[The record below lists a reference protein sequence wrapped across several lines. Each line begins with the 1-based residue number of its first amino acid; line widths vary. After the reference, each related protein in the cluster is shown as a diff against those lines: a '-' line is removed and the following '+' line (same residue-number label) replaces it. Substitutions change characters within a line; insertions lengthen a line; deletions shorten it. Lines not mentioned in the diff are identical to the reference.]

1 MEELNWAFS
10 EYVEE
15 FKKSDTKRK
24 EEEILRSIRE
34 LIAIFEELGKI
45 DNIDL
50 EHLQNSRILDDND
63 DNNDFLDK
71 EFILLEDAKNL
82 IGQYLDKRN

>member
-10 EYVEE
+10 KYVEE